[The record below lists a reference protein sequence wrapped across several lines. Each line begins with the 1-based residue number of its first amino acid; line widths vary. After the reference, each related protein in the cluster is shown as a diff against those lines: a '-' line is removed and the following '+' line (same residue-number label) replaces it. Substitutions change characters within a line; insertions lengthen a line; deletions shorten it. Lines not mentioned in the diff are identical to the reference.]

1 MSILS
6 IENLQMQF
14 DLEEPL
20 LAVRDLSLTIGEG
33 ETVGLVGESGCG
45 KTMTAYSI
53 LRLVQKPGRITGGKV
68 VYRGNDLLS
77 MSENEIRTIRGKEI
91 AMIFQEPMSSLNPV
105 LQIGKQIS
113 ENIELHLGLNRE
125 AARPLVTDLLN
136 QVGIPDAETRYRSY
150 PHELSGGMRQ
160 RVMIAMALSANPSIL
175 IADEPTTALDVTIQ
189 AQILELMLTIQ
200 EKRKM
205 SLLIISHDLGIIG
218 NVADRIAIMYAGEI
232 CEIAPA
238 KQIFASPLHPYTEGL
253 FAAVPRIG
261 ANTKRLTTIKGS
273 VPSIHSEPKG
283 CVYLPRCPK
292 GDESCAQNRIVLTD
306 KGNGHFVRCCK
317 A

>member
-1 MSILS
+1 MSLLS
-6 IENLQMQF
+6 LEHLSLQF
-14 DLEEPL
+14 DLEQPL
-20 LAVRDLSLTIGEG
+20 LAVRNLSLSINEG

-53 LRLVQKPGRITGGKV
+53 LRLIQKPGRITGGKI
-68 VYRGNDLLS
+68 VYRDKDLLS
-77 MSENEIRTIRGKEI
+77 MDDTDIRKVRGKEI

-105 LQIGKQIS
+105 MTIGKQIS
-113 ENIELHLGLNRE
+113 ETIELHLGKSTSE
-125 AARPLVTDLLN
+125 ARAIGVDLLN
-136 QVGIPDAETRYRSY
+136 QVGIPDAATRYDSY

-189 AQILELMLTIQ
+189 AQILELMLSIQ

-205 SLLIISHDLGIIG
+205 SLLIISHDLGLIG

-232 CEIAPA
+232 AEIAPA
-238 KQIFASPLHPYTEGL
+238 KDIFEKPLHPYTQGL

-261 ANTKRLTTIKGS
+261 SETKRLTTIKGT
-273 VPSIHSEPKG
+273 VPALFAEPQG
-283 CVYLPRCPK
+283 CVYLPRCPI
-292 GDESCAQNRIVLTD
+292 GDSSCEKQPIPLID
-306 KGNGHFVRCCK
+306 KGNGHSVRCIK

>member
-6 IENLQMQF
+6 IENLRMQF

-20 LAVRDLSLTIGEG
+20 LAVRDLSLSIGEG

-68 VYRGNDLLS
+68 LYRGNDLLS

-292 GDESCAQNRIVLTD
+292 GDESCAQNRILLTD